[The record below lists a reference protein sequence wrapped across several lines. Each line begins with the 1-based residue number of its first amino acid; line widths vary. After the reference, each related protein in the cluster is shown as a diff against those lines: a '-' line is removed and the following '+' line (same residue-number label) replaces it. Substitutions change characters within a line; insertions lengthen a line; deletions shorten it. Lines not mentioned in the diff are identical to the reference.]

1 MLAFPAVHLL
11 IDYRPALT
19 QRSGVGEYT
28 HELAAALARTA
39 PPDDR
44 LRLFTS
50 SWKDRPAADLAA
62 WPGVEVVDRRVPVR
76 LLDWAWHRHEWPPVE
91 WLAGPADVVVSMHPL
106 LMPAR
111 RAHQVITI
119 HDLDFLAHPERT
131 TAEIRRDYSSLVRDH
146 ARRAALVVVNSADTA
161 RAVQTQLSVSPDR
174 IVECRPGLPG
184 WIGQPAPRPVPGA
197 GYVLFVGTL
206 EPRKNIG
213 TLLDAWALLVKRAP
227 GLPKLR
233 LVGAARPEAGS
244 WLARLQVPPLLGTV
258 EYAGYVP
265 DAERR
270 ATYEGARLLVLPSWH
285 EGFGLPAL
293 EAMALGVPVVASNRG
308 ALPEVVGDA
317 GALVSP
323 DDARGLAAAIESVL
337 GDPARAAAMAER
349 GLARAAGFTWD
360 RAALDLRA
368 ALARLPASPRNP

>member
-1 MLAFPAVHLL
+1 VNLL
-11 IDYRPALT
+11 LDYRPALAR
-19 QRSGVGEYT
+19 RSGVGEYA

-39 PPDDR
+39 PPGDR

-50 SWKDRPAADLAA
+50 SWKDRPAPDVAA

-76 LLDWAWHRHEWPPVE
+76 LLDWAWHRLEWPPVE
-91 WLAGPADVVVSMHPL
+91 QLAGPADVVVSMHPL

-111 RAHQVITI
+111 RARQVVTI

-131 TAEIRRDYSSLVRDH
+131 TAEIQRDYPALVRDH
-146 ARRAALVVVNSADTA
+146 ARRAALVVVNSLDTS
-161 RAVQTQLSVSPDR
+161 RAVETLLQVPPDR
-174 IVECRPGLPG
+174 IVLCRPGLPG
-184 WIGQPAPRPVPGA
+184 WIGRPAGRPAPDN
-197 GYVLFVGTL
+197 GYVLFVGTI

-213 TLLDAWALLVKRAP
+213 ALLDAWTLLLKHTP
-227 GLPKLR
+227 DLPRLR
-233 LVGAARPEAGS
+233 LVGAARPGADS

-317 GALVSP
+317 GVLVPP
-323 DDARGLAAAIESVL
+323 DDARGLAAAIAAVL
-337 GDPARAAAMAER
+337 AEPARAADMAAR

-360 RAALDLRA
+360 AAAHALRS
-368 ALARLPASPRNP
+368 ALSRLQPPTRSA

>member
-1 MLAFPAVHLL
+1 MLAFRAVHLL
-11 IDYRPALT
+11 LDYRPALT

-39 PPDDR
+39 PPGDR

-50 SWKDRPAADLAA
+50 SWKDRPSAELAA
-62 WPGVEVVDRRVPVR
+62 WPGVDVVDRRVPVR
-76 LLDWAWHRHEWPPVE
+76 VLDWGWHRLEWPPVE

-111 RAHQVITI
+111 RARQVITI

-131 TAEIRRDYSSLVRDH
+131 TAEVRRDYPALVRDH

-161 RAVQTQLSVSPDR
+161 RAVEAQLRVPPDR

-184 WIGQPAPRPVPGA
+184 WIARPTPRPAPES

-213 TLLDAWALLVKRAP
+213 TLLDAWTLLVRSTP

-233 LVGAARPEAGS
+233 LVGAARPGAGS

-317 GALVSP
+317 GALVAP
-323 DDARGLAAAIESVL
+323 DDTRGLAAAIGAVL
-337 GDPARAAAMAER
+337 AEPARAAAMAER

-368 ALARLPASPRNP
+368 ALTRLAALPRNA